1 MGGRELK
8 GREGNR
14 SKGKGGSVRGGKGKW
29 GERRGEKK
37 RLTKSDLKMLFKEDK
52 LKGFSQ

>member
-1 MGGRELK
+1 M
-8 GREGNR
+8 
-14 SKGKGGSVRGGKGKW
+14 RGGKGKW

-37 RLTKSDLKMLFKEDK
+37 RLTKGDLKMLFKEDK